1 MLCNGVARVG
11 DIARHRWHQL
21 GCNTLDLVLDLLV
34 VQVEMLCADQED
46 VVDFALVN
54 TLEQSRSEL
63 HQATGLTEAFVLLEQ
78 RNEVLERGME
88 RIGFPHLL
96 GDLLDAAG
104 DDVAAI
110 LGFLDL
116 LRVLLGDIR
125 DDTLIRKFV
134 DEALLQNFVDF
145 VARQL
150 HRRDGHRLAAGFLL
164 QVGDGVGQRLSLSLV
179 AARQVSDHDGAVGQ
193 L

>member
-1 MLCNGVARVG
+1 
-11 DIARHRWHQL
+11 
-21 GCNTLDLVLDLLV
+21 
-34 VQVEMLCADQED
+34 MLCADQKN
-46 VVDFALVN
+46 VVGCALVD

-63 HQATGLTEAFVLLEQ
+63 HQATGLAEAFVLLEQ

-125 DDTLIRKFV
+125 DDPLIRKFV

-164 QVGDGVGQRLSLSLV
+164 QVGDGVGQRLSLGLV
-179 AARQVSDHDGAVGQ
+179 AARQVGDHDGAVGQ